1 MAVFSSSWLHLL
13 KSGSLRK
20 SRCGS
25 VEHYNHARAHE
36 SLSNLTPADVY
47 LGRGEAIL
55 LERERIKRQ
64 TLARRRLHHH
74 AQAA

>member
-1 MAVFSSSWLHLL
+1 
-13 KSGSLRK
+13 
-20 SRCGS
+20 

-47 LGRGEAIL
+47 F
-55 LERERIKRQ
+55 EREQIKRQ
-64 TLARRRLHHH
+64 TLAHRRLHHQ